1 METSRDDFIIAIR
14 SVFIKRG
21 NKQRFSLFG
30 LLFFSIILIVLS
42 KFNFTAINYL
52 KLGINEVVF
61 RTSFIVS
68 LPEKYIS
75 YSFRAIEKHIK
86 FYENY
91 NSTKEQLEKLKSK
104 KYNVE
109 FLEGENKRLK
119 KVLEDI
125 SYSSNAKIA
134 KVLVDHQ
141 SPFLRSIII
150 NKGSKDEVK
159 KGMAVLH
166 GYYLIGKV
174 VEVNYITSRVLLLSD
189 LNSKIPI
196 VIEPSS
202 VHSILSGN
210 GKKSGIIQYTKNNIP
225 LKNGSV
231 LYTSGT
237 GSLFKP
243 GIPIGKINNIE
254 DISNVDFFVDL
265 AQLRFVRILFLKENK
280 N

>member
-1 METSRDDFIIAIR
+1 MEPSRDDFVIAIR
-14 SVFIKRG
+14 SAFLKKG
-21 NKQRFSLFG
+21 TKQRFSLLG
-30 LLFFSIILIVLS
+30 LLFFSILLIVLS

-189 LNSKIPI
+189 LNSKIPV

-202 VHSILSGN
+202 VHSIMSGN

-265 AQLRFVRILFLKENK
+265 AQLRFVRILFLKEKK

>member
-14 SVFIKRG
+14 SAFLKRG

-134 KVLVDHQ
+134 KVLIDHQ

-196 VIEPSS
+196 VVEPSS
-202 VHSILSGN
+202 VHSIMSGN

-265 AQLRFVRILFLKENK
+265 AQLRFVRILFLKEKK

>member
-68 LPEKYIS
+68 LPEKYIN

-134 KVLVDHQ
+134 KVLIDHQ

-150 NKGSKDEVK
+150 NKGSKDEIK

-174 VEVNYITSRVLLLSD
+174 VEVNYTTSRVLLLSD

-265 AQLRFVRILFLKENK
+265 SQLRFVRILFLKEEK

>member
-91 NSTKEQLEKLKSK
+91 NSTKEQLEKLKSE

-134 KVLVDHQ
+134 KVLIDHQ

-150 NKGSKDEVK
+150 NKGSKDEIK

-174 VEVNYITSRVLLLSD
+174 VEVNYTTSRVLLLSD

-265 AQLRFVRILFLKENK
+265 AQLRFVRILFLKEEK

>member
-91 NSTKEQLEKLKSK
+91 NSTKEQLEKLKSE

-150 NKGSKDEVK
+150 NKGSKDEIK

-174 VEVNYITSRVLLLSD
+174 VEVNYTTSRVLLLSD

>member
-1 METSRDDFIIAIR
+1 MEPSRDDFVIAIR
-14 SVFIKRG
+14 SAFLKKG
-21 NKQRFSLFG
+21 TKQRFSLLA
-30 LLFFSIILIVLS
+30 LLFFSILLIVLT

-150 NKGSKDEVK
+150 NKGSKDEIK

-174 VEVNYITSRVLLLSD
+174 VEVNYTTSRILLLSD

-265 AQLRFVRILFLKENK
+265 AQLRFVRILFLKEKK

>member
-14 SVFIKRG
+14 SAFLKRG

-42 KFNFTAINYL
+42 KFNFTA
-52 KLGINEVVF
+52 
-61 RTSFIVS
+61 TSFIVS

-91 NSTKEQLEKLKSK
+91 NSTKEQLEKLKSE

-134 KVLVDHQ
+134 KVLIDHQ

-150 NKGSKDEVK
+150 NKGSKDEIK

-196 VIEPSS
+196 VVEPSS
-202 VHSILSGN
+202 VHSIMSGN
-210 GKKSGIIQYTKNNIP
+210 GKKSGTIQYTKNKIP
-225 LKNGSV
+225 LENGSV

>member
-68 LPEKYIS
+68 LPEKYIN

-134 KVLVDHQ
+134 KVLIDHQ

-196 VIEPSS
+196 VVEPSS
-202 VHSILSGN
+202 VHSIMSGN

-254 DISNVDFFVDL
+254 DISYVDFFVDL
-265 AQLRFVRILFLKENK
+265 AQLRFVRILFLKEKK

>member
-134 KVLVDHQ
+134 KVLIDHQ

-150 NKGSKDEVK
+150 NKGSKDEIK

-174 VEVNYITSRVLLLSD
+174 VEVNYTTSRVLLLSD

>member
-1 METSRDDFIIAIR
+1 MEPSRDDFVIAIR
-14 SVFIKRG
+14 SAFLKKG
-21 NKQRFSLFG
+21 TKQRFSLLA
-30 LLFFSIILIVLS
+30 LLFFSILLIVLS

-166 GYYLIGKV
+166 GYYLVGKV
-174 VEVNYITSRVLLLSD
+174 VEVNYTTSRILLLSD

-196 VIEPSS
+196 VVEPSS
-202 VHSILSGN
+202 VHSIMSGN

-265 AQLRFVRILFLKENK
+265 AQLRFVRILFLKEKK

>member
-134 KVLVDHQ
+134 KVLIDHQ

-150 NKGSKDEVK
+150 NKGSKDEIK

>member
-1 METSRDDFIIAIR
+1 MEPSRDDFVIAIR
-14 SVFIKRG
+14 SAFLKKGI
-21 NKQRFSLFG
+21 KQRFSLLA
-30 LLFFSIILIVLS
+30 LLFFSILLIVLS

-134 KVLVDHQ
+134 KVLIDHQ

-150 NKGSKDEVK
+150 NKGSKDEIK

-166 GYYLIGKV
+166 GYYLVGKV

-202 VHSILSGN
+202 VHSIMSGN

-254 DISNVDFFVDL
+254 DISNVNFFVDL
-265 AQLRFVRILFLKENK
+265 AQLRFVRILFLKEKK

>member
-91 NSTKEQLEKLKSK
+91 NSTKEQLEKLKSE

-134 KVLVDHQ
+134 KVLIDHQ

-150 NKGSKDEVK
+150 NKGSKDEIK

>member
-1 METSRDDFIIAIR
+1 MEPSRDDFVIAIR
-14 SVFIKRG
+14 SAFLKKGI
-21 NKQRFSLFG
+21 KQRFSLLA
-30 LLFFSIILIVLS
+30 LLFFSILLIVLS

-134 KVLVDHQ
+134 KVLIDHQ

-150 NKGSKDEVK
+150 NKGSKDEIK

-196 VIEPSS
+196 VVEPSS
-202 VHSILSGN
+202 VHSIMSGN

-265 AQLRFVRILFLKENK
+265 AQLRFVRILFLKEKK

>member
-134 KVLVDHQ
+134 KVLIDHQ

-265 AQLRFVRILFLKENK
+265 AQLRFVRILFLKEKK

>member
-14 SVFIKRG
+14 SAFLKRG

-75 YSFRAIEKHIK
+75 YSFHAIEKHIK

-134 KVLVDHQ
+134 KVLIDHQ

-150 NKGSKDEVK
+150 NKGSKDEIK

-174 VEVNYITSRVLLLSD
+174 VEVNYTTSRILLLSD

>member
-1 METSRDDFIIAIR
+1 MEPSRDDFVIAIR
-14 SVFIKRG
+14 SAFLKKG
-21 NKQRFSLFG
+21 TKQRFSLLA
-30 LLFFSIILIVLS
+30 LLFFSILLIVLS

-150 NKGSKDEVK
+150 NKGSKDEIK

>member
-134 KVLVDHQ
+134 KVLIDHQ

-202 VHSILSGN
+202 VHSIMSGN

-265 AQLRFVRILFLKENK
+265 AQLRFVRILFLEEKK